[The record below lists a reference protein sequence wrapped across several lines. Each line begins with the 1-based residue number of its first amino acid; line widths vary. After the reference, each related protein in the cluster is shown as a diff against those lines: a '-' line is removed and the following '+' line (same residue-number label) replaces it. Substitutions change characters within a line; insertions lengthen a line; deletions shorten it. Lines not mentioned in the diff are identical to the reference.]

1 MVELLVRLGMVE
13 WHPRRE
19 CGMVAEGQWGVRRS
33 QGIEPGRRVVVVD
46 NDNDSDDDG
55 LHPFTVVANRGRTMV
70 MVEHATITTTLFHV
84 LVGGVLNLP
93 ILFVVVVIEV
103 VVILLVVFVNLLDR

>member
-1 MVELLVRLGMVE
+1 
-13 WHPRRE
+13 
-19 CGMVAEGQWGVRRS
+19 MVAEGQWGVRRS

-93 ILFVVVVIEV
+93 ILFVVVEV
-103 VVILLVVFVNLLDR
+103 VVILLVVLVDLLDR